1 MLSIDPNQVPT
12 ADLHQY
18 LLGSVAPRPI
28 CFASTID
35 ENGRPNLAPY
45 SFFNAFSSNPPTM
58 VFSSNRRVSNNTT
71 KDTLHNV
78 QANGEVVI
86 NVVNY
91 AIVQQMTI
99 ASIDYDS
106 DISEFEKAGLTP
118 VASDLIKPFRVKESP
133 VQMECKVSQIIPLGE
148 NGGAGNLIVCDLL
161 KMHINEEIL
170 DDEMKIDP
178 QKIDLVGRMGRA
190 FYCRASGD
198 SVFKIFRP
206 VNQIAIGF
214 DALPKHV
221 KTSKVLTG
229 NDLAQLAGLKT
240 LSSSALIERVKGDAD
255 FIKIQSIS
263 TEEDKLT
270 ILHEYVKNL
279 ISEEKEIEKALAFLL
294 AHS

>member
-214 DALPKHV
+214 DALPKHA